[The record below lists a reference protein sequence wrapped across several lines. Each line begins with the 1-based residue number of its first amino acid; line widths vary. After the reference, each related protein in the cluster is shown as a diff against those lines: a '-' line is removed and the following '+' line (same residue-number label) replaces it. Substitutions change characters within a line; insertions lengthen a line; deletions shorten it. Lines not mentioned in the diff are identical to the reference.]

1 MASALGVL
9 SSLDRLLR
17 FEAQIGPSGE
27 GPALQYVRERR
38 HITDRI
44 TLGMLE
50 VSSAVVESDCEEGR
64 ATLLA
69 EHLQKVRDER
79 TGVYTV
85 IALIGSGAAT
95 VISGGIAL
103 AAAGV
108 STAANIATVVG
119 GSFELTFGLLAEGG
133 TDTGEFHH
141 QHNLL
146 KDIWTGTNTGF
157 PTPVWNFM
165 NTPVMDDSS
174 QQTLR
179 ELLIIR
185 WREEGR
191 LGKTG
196 SEMEERRIQL
206 FFGDGGTY
214 SVDELRARAAML
226 DLLKTD
232 ISLMHQGLTR
242 LIRELLVRDK
252 L

>member
-1 MASALGVL
+1 
-9 SSLDRLLR
+9 
-17 FEAQIGPSGE
+17 
-27 GPALQYVRERR
+27 
-38 HITDRI
+38 
-44 TLGMLE
+44 
-50 VSSAVVESDCEEGR
+50 
-64 ATLLA
+64 
-69 EHLQKVRDER
+69 
-79 TGVYTV
+79 
-85 IALIGSGAAT
+85 
-95 VISGGIAL
+95 
-103 AAAGV
+103 
-108 STAANIATVVG
+108 
-119 GSFELTFGLLAEGG
+119 
-133 TDTGEFHH
+133 
-141 QHNLL
+141 
-146 KDIWTGTNTGF
+146 
-157 PTPVWNFM
+157 M
-165 NTPVMDDSS
+165 NTPIMDDSS